1 MGAFIVID
9 RVSNVTVGA
18 GMIATEGG
26 AVGGPHWD
34 EAPHGALVA
43 STSAV
48 TADERA
54 LRLGQSPVTVLFTGL
69 SKSGKTAVAR
79 ALERRLFDLGRLA
92 TVLDGQNFRLGMSRD
107 LGFSAD
113 DRSENLRRAAETAR
127 LINDA
132 GLICLTAFVVP
143 HEGVRERMRESVG
156 GDRFLEVFLTAPLEV
171 LRSRDDE
178 GLYAAAER
186 GEIPSFPG
194 VTATFEEPA
203 SPDLVMDTGELDV
216 EICAERVLALL
227 RARGFMH

>member
-1 MGAFIVID
+1 MA
-9 RVSNVTVGA
+9 
-18 GMIATEGG
+18 
-26 AVGGPHWD
+26 GPHWD
-34 EAPHGALVA
+34 EAPHGAFVA
-43 STSAV
+43 SGSAV
-48 TADERA
+48 TSEERA

-79 ALERRLFDLGRLA
+79 ALERKLFDLGRLA

-127 LINDA
+127 LMNDA

-143 HEGVRERMRESVG
+143 HESVRERMRDSVG
-156 GDRFLEVFLTAPLEV
+156 GERFLEVFLTASLDA
-171 LRSRDDE
+171 LRKRDDE

-194 VTATFEEPA
+194 VNVTFEEPR
-203 SPDLVMDTGELDV
+203 SPDLVMDTEELDV
-216 EICAERVLALL
+216 DVCAERVLELL
-227 RARGFMH
+227 RDRGFMH